1 MYGYNYKG
9 YCDMRKII
17 LWLSCGVVLSAC
29 TTQTWYEG
37 SRQSALN
44 ECQKITDSAERI
56 RCMQN
61 IPSYQDYQQKRQE
74 LNLES
79 GTNGSK

>member
-1 MYGYNYKG
+1 MYGYSYKS
-9 YCDMRKII
+9 YCEMRKII

-29 TTQTWYEG
+29 SAQTWYEG

>member
-1 MYGYNYKG
+1 MYGQRYKS
-9 YCDMRKII
+9 YYEMKKMI
-17 LWLSCGVVLSAC
+17 LSLSFGVVLSAC
-29 TTQTWYEG
+29 TTQAWYEG

-61 IPSYQDYQQKRQE
+61 IPDYQDYRQKRQE
-74 LNLES
+74 LSTES

>member
-1 MYGYNYKG
+1 MKQA
-9 YCDMRKII
+9 I
-17 LWLSCGVVLSAC
+17 LLFACSAVLSAC

-61 IPSYQDYQQKRQE
+61 IPSYQDYQQKRQQ

>member
-1 MYGYNYKG
+1 MK
-9 YCDMRKII
+9 KII
-17 LWLSCGVVLSAC
+17 LSLSFGVALSAC
-29 TTQTWYEG
+29 TTQAWYEG

-61 IPSYQDYQQKRQE
+61 IPNYQDYQQKRQE
-74 LNLES
+74 LGTES
-79 GTNGSK
+79 SASGSK